1 MLVKEP
7 EVGEVYEGTV
17 TRILTNAKGQ
27 SVGAF
32 IELIPGKGKDW
43 EGLLHISKMAKHRV
57 EKVEDIMNVGDKVSV
72 KIGEIDSQGRINL
85 LRTELPE

>member
-1 MLVKEP
+1 MLKQEIEALTKDV

-17 TRILTNAKGQ
+17 TRIMNF
-27 SVGAF
+27 GAF
-32 IELIPGKGKDW
+32 IEILPGK

-57 EKVEDIMNVGDKVSV
+57 EKVEDIMNVGDTVEVKVS
-72 KIGEIDSQGRINL
+72 EIDSQNRINL